1 MAEIDK
7 LVKTAAEQGKKI
19 LSRYKN
25 DPKFRAKANKGAKQ
39 VINLLKG
46 KKSTEPLQKPVLKAS
61 TQKPVLKTSTQ
72 KPVLIE
78 ETPKAKP
85 GDVIRINKTGERA
98 VVYSADNK
106 GNYKVN
112 IFEQTTKTE

>member
-46 KKSTEPLQKPVLKAS
+46 KKSTEPLQKPK
-61 TQKPVLKTSTQ
+61 TQKPVLKASTQ

-78 ETPKAKP
+78 ETPKAKA

-98 VVYSADNK
+98 VVLSADNK
-106 GNYKVN
+106 GNYKLN
-112 IFEQTTKTE
+112 TFEKTTKTE

>member
-46 KKSTEPLQKPVLKAS
+46 KKSTEPLQKPVLKS
-61 TQKPVLKTSTQ
+61 STQ

-78 ETPKAKP
+78 EKPKAKA

-98 VVYSADNK
+98 VVLSADNK
-106 GNYKVN
+106 GNYKLN
-112 IFEQTTKTE
+112 TFEKTK

>member
-46 KKSTEPLQKPVLKAS
+46 KKSTEPLQKPK
-61 TQKPVLKTSTQ
+61 TQKPVLKASTQ